1 MKPIIDGNSRNVEEI
16 FIAPEKR
23 EEIKTSIIKMENYK
37 ISVPKFVTKKLGRN
51 KWFIKWPKFY

>member
-37 ISVPKFVTKKLGRN
+37 ISVPKFVTKKLDRN
-51 KWFIKWPKFY
+51 K